1 MDKGGI
7 VMGENRNKLPIL
19 EANIL
24 YLIIAIMLITM
35 GAKAQ
40 SNEIY
45 TGLLITEYI
54 IVLLPVLIYL
64 ILRNYSL
71 KDSLRLNQIG
81 FIQSVKIIFIVLF
94 AYPIAVFFNF
104 IGIMIL
110 SRFVEII
117 PNAVPLP
124 TTASEYIVSFLVIAL
139 TPGICEEVMFRGVMM
154 RSYHSLGKR
163 KAIIYSAIL
172 FGLFHFNLQNLLGP
186 IFLGILFGLI
196 GYKTNSLYSTIIGH
210 TVNNTIALTIGYLA
224 NDLEQNLE
232 TSIDTTGFAELD
244 GLFFT
249 FISLGIIALLFG
261 FIVYKLVQS
270 LTIYGER
277 ETMEF
282 ESFIK
287 PYSLMEDIVIGER
300 MSSLEKIPILLV
312 ILIFVVWNYNYFF
325 I

>member
-1 MDKGGI
+1 
-7 VMGENRNKLPIL
+7 MGENRNKLPIL

-81 FIQSVKIIFIVLF
+81 FIQSVKIVFIVLF